1 MQEKIQRLI
10 IKSDTSILDA
20 LKQMDTVSHKLL
32 IILDEDVFIGLVTIG
47 DIQRSIIKNMTLDT
61 PVHQVIRS
69 SFILAFEDETIE
81 EIKRKMGGLR
91 LEFMPVLNRQNRLV
105 DVYFWDDVFPSKP
118 DRTEQETLQI
128 PVVIMAG
135 GYGTRLKP
143 LTNIIPKPLIPIGD
157 KSILETIIDSFH
169 KVGVNDFYISVNY
182 KAEMIKFYFD
192 SLENKSYNLSYFKED
207 KPLGTAGS
215 LHLLKDSLSTSFF
228 VSNCDIIVD
237 QDYTEVFKYH
247 QLHKNE
253 LTLIAS
259 LKNYSIPYGT
269 VQSGPDG
276 RLISIEEKPELTLM
290 INCGLYILEPHL
302 LDEIPV
308 DEFFHITH
316 LIQKIKDRNG
326 KIGVF
331 PISEKSWTDIGDW
344 KEYRNVIN
352 QL

>member
-1 MQEKIQRLI
+1 MHDKIKELV
-10 IKSDTSILDA
+10 IKSDASILEA
-20 LKQMDTVSHKLL
+20 LKQMDLVSHKLL
-32 IILDEDVFIGLVTIG
+32 IILEGDLFIGLVTIG

-61 PVHQVIRS
+61 PVYQVIRS
-69 SFILAFEDETIE
+69 SFILAFDDETME
-81 EIKRKMGGLR
+81 EIKQKMVALR
-91 LEFMPVLNRQNRLV
+91 LEFMPVLDRQNRLV
-105 DVYFWDDVFPSKP
+105 DVYFWDDVFSSGHQIP
-118 DRTEQETLQI
+118 EQQQLHI
-128 PVVIMAG
+128 PVVVMAG

-143 LTNIIPKPLIPIGD
+143 LTNIIPKPLIPIGE
-157 KSILETIIDSFH
+157 KSILETIIDSFN
-169 KVGVNDFYISVNY
+169 KAGVKDFYISVNY

-192 SLENKSYNLSYFKED
+192 SIANKNYNLSYFKED

-215 LHLLKDSLSTSFF
+215 LHLLKDKLSTSFF

-247 QLHKNE
+247 QMHQNE
-253 LTLIAS
+253 LTLVAS

-269 VQSGPDG
+269 VESGPDG
-276 RLISIEEKPELTLM
+276 RLTTIEEKPELTFM

-316 LIQKIKDRNG
+316 LIQKIKDRQG